1 MNNKK
6 IILIFTSLYL
16 PGYKGGGPIRT
27 ISNLVDNLSD
37 DYDFK
42 IITSDRDLGD
52 SKPYKN
58 VDINQW
64 NEVDKAQVY
73 YIQSPVS
80 YKKISDIIENTNY
93 DILYLNSFFSPKFTI
108 LPLIVSKI
116 RKINKPIILSPKGE
130 FSLNALKLKSFKKEI
145 FIKISNILGIY
156 SNIYWHASTGEE
168 KEQIKSFSIKYNYSI
183 FDQRIKIAKD
193 LPSKQLPV
201 KNTAIEDNTDLKICF
216 LSRISPM
223 KNLDYALD
231 VLSKIKISIIFN
243 IYGPKEDLEYWE
255 MCLKKISKLPSNIVV
270 NIQGIVKPDEVCG
283 IISQN
288 HLFFV
293 PSRGENYGHVFFEA
307 LNSGTPIIVSDKTP
321 WRNLESYNIGWDIS
335 LDHSKNFVKAIEK
348 YSNMSLK
355 ERKIM
360 SENCMEYAKNLLSSN
375 EDLMANLNLFNN
387 LECK

>member
-1 MNNKK
+1 MRKK
-6 IILIFTSLYL
+6 TILIFTGLYL

-116 RKINKPIILSPKGE
+116 RKINKPVILSPKGE
-130 FSLNALKLKSFKKEI
+130 FSPNALKLKSFKKEI

-156 SNIYWHASTGEE
+156 SNIYWHASTGDE
-168 KEQIKSFSIKYNYSI
+168 KEQIKNFSIKYNYSI
-183 FDQRIKIAKD
+183 LDQRIKIAKD

-201 KNTAIEDNTDLKICF
+201 KNTAIEDNIDLKICF

-255 MCLKKISKLPSNIVV
+255 MCLRKISKLPSNIVV

-335 LDHSKNFVKAIEK
+335 LDHSKDFIKAIEK
-348 YSNMSLK
+348 YSDMSLK

-360 SENCMEYAKNLLSSN
+360 SDNCIEYAKSLLSSN

-387 LECK
+387 VECK

>member
-1 MNNKK
+1 MSKK
-6 IILIFTSLYL
+6 TILIFTSLYL

-27 ISNLVDNLSD
+27 ISNLVNNLSD
-37 DYDFK
+37 EYDFK

-52 SKPYKN
+52 SEPYKN

-64 NEVDKAQVY
+64 NTVNKAQVY

-145 FIKISNILGIY
+145 FIKISTILGIY